1 MGAPM
6 GHAFCVISLS
16 DLLTP
21 WASIR
26 RRLQA
31 AAEGDF
37 IVALYNP
44 ASKRRKARLAEARD
58 ILLKARAEDT
68 PVVIARNLGRE
79 GEQTDIIRLGQ
90 LDPGHADMLSVILIG
105 NSRTRVTE
113 RGTGRWVYTP
123 RGYDVKIDDPI

>member
-1 MGAPM
+1 M
-6 GHAFCVISLS
+6 GHDFCVISLS

-21 WASIR
+21 WESIR

-31 AAEGDF
+31 AADGDF

-44 ASKRRKARLAEARD
+44 VSKRRQAHLAEARD
-58 ILLKARAEDT
+58 ILLTARPQDT
-68 PVVIARNLGRE
+68 PVMIGRNLGRQ
-79 GEQTDIIRLGQ
+79 GEKTDLIELGQ
-90 LDPGHADMLSVILIG
+90 LTPDHADMLSVILIG

-123 RGYDVKIDDPI
+123 RGYDVKIDEAV